1 VASDRATATEAV
13 GGDLAVSM
21 LRGALRIR
29 LFEEALFRAFMAGNM
44 PGTMHQAIGQEAV
57 SVGVGH
63 ALREDDYMTSTH
75 RGHGHAIA
83 KGLPLDQ
90 MMAEMY
96 AKSTGLSRGMGGSMH
111 IFDLPRGFLG
121 TTGVVGAGL
130 PIAVGAALAVSLN
143 GSDQVVAAFFGDG
156 AANQGAV
163 HEALNLA
170 AVWQVPVVFVCE
182 NNQYAVSMPSHASMR
197 IERVADRAAAY
208 GIPGVTVDG
217 NDAFAVHASA
227 TEAVARARAGGGP
240 TLIEC
245 LTYRYKGHSRFEPG
259 AYRPEGELEAWQAR
273 DPITLL
279 EERAQQAGV
288 IDPDGVAALRSQVQE
303 EVDAAVA
310 FAKSSPDIEPD
321 AVMRWTFA

>member
-1 VASDRATATEAV
+1 MSSDPRSASVTASEDA
-13 GGDLAVSM
+13 AVSM
-21 LRGALRIR
+21 LRDALRIR
-29 LFEEALFRAFMAGNM
+29 LFEEALYRAFMAGNM

-63 ALREDDYMTSTH
+63 ALRDDDYMTSTH

-96 AKSTGLSRGMGGSMH
+96 AKSAGLSGGMGGSMH

-130 PIAVGAALAVSLN
+130 PIAVGAALAISLD
-143 GSDQVVAAFFGDG
+143 GTDQVVAAFFGDG

-170 AVWQVPVVFVCE
+170 AIWQAPVVFVCE
-182 NNQYAVSMPSHASMR
+182 NNQYAVSMPTHASMR

-208 GIPGVTVDG
+208 GMPGTTVDG
-217 NDAFAVHASA
+217 NDAFAVYEAA

-240 TLIEC
+240 TLLEC

-259 AYRPEGELEAWQAR
+259 AYRPEGELEAWQER
-273 DPITLL
+273 DPITVL
-279 EERAQQAGV
+279 EQRAKEAGI
-288 IDPDGVAALRSQVQE
+288 IDEGGVEALRAEVQA

-310 FAKSSPDIEPD
+310 FAKESPDIDPD
-321 AVMRWTFA
+321 VATRWVFA